1 MTPSFPALAGYGF
14 LLGWSVAWPP
24 GPINAEIARRCL
36 ARGFW
41 AGYGVCLGASTGDAC
56 WAVLVAV
63 GIGVLLNGAG
73 MHLVLGVVSTALLF
87 ALAFL
92 FLRGAW
98 RRLRDHDGTRGSR
111 RFDSSRASFL
121 LGMMLALT
129 GPWNIAFWLA
139 VMGRPGIAQAG
150 LGASLVIAAMV
161 ILGASSWGLIWAG
174 ATTLLGLRATGPG
187 WDAAVRGLTGLLML
201 YYAIES
207 VLRLLRG

>member
-1 MTPSFPALAGYGF
+1 MPSFSALAGYGF

-41 AGYGVCLGASTGDAC
+41 AGYGVCLGASTGDAL

-63 GIGVLLNGAG
+63 GIGVLLNGEG
-73 MHLVLGVVSTALLF
+73 MHLVLGIASTALLF

-92 FLRGAW
+92 FLHGAW
-98 RRLRDHDGTRGSR
+98 RRLRDKNGLGASR
-111 RFDSSRASFL
+111 RFDSTRASFL
-121 LGMMLALT
+121 LGMTLALT

-150 LGASLVIAAMV
+150 LGASLVIAGAV
-161 ILGASSWGLIWAG
+161 ILGAASWGLIWAG
-174 ATTLLGLRATGPG
+174 ATTLLGLRATGRG
-187 WDAAVRGLTGLLML
+187 WDVAVRGLTGLLML

-207 VLRLLRG
+207 TLRLLRA